1 MAPGINRLK
10 TWVLIAALGG
20 LFVLVGQL
28 LGGTTGALIALGLAL
43 VFNFSMYW
51 FSDRIAIATTRSKP
65 VSEQEMPDYY
75 RVVRELANEQKL
87 PMPRLYVSDM
97 MQPNA
102 FATGRNPEHAAV
114 AVTRGILQIL
124 DERELRGVLAH
135 ELSHVA
141 NRDILVS
148 SVAAAI
154 GMSITFLARF
164 AFFFGGDDEGGGN
177 IFALLLAWIL
187 APIAALLMQMAVTRS
202 REYQAD
208 ESGAFL
214 SRDPDALA
222 SALLKLEQASRQ
234 VPPCQRQP
242 GGGAHVHRQP
252 DERAAGTRDRRCRQP
267 VPDPPADGGTRG
279 APACHR
285 QRAPR
290 RARPDRLIGRLLPD
304 ECLAELAERVDVA
317 LDVVLGVLEIVH
329 CSSSPGVMKIPRF
342 TIHG

>member
-10 TWVLIAALGG
+10 TWILIAALGG
-20 LFVLVGQL
+20 LFVLVGSFW
-28 LGGTTGALIALGLAL
+28 GRSGMTIALVLAL

-65 VSEQEMPDYY
+65 VTEREMPDYY
-75 RVVRELANEQKL
+75 RVVRELTNEQKI

-177 IFALLLAWIL
+177 IFVLLLAWIL
-187 APIAALLMQMAVTRS
+187 APIAALLIQMAVTRS

-222 SALLKLEQASRQ
+222 SALLKLEDASRK
-234 VPPCQRQP
+234 VPAPASVSP
-242 GGGAHVHRQP
+242 AEAHLFIVNPMNALQ
-252 DERAAGTRDRRCRQP
+252 A
-267 VPDPPADGGTRG
+267 RG
-279 APACHR
+279 AGGISSLFRTHPPTEAR
-285 QRAPR
+285 VERLRAIASELRGERGP
-290 RARPDRLIGRLLPD
+290 IG
-304 ECLAELAERVDVA
+304 
-317 LDVVLGVLEIVH
+317 
-329 CSSSPGVMKIPRF
+329 
-342 TIHG
+342 